1 MNIGTQDGIH
11 EHLVQKVLPQV
22 VGNNLNLTVTK
33 PKHMEMTMTKI
44 NNYIKRLIMSF
55 LAMAMIVIPGTALA
69 AMPDPIKKDMLEKGK
84 KVYFKRCVWCHGV
97 EGGGDGPSAERLFT
111 RPRNFIQGTFK
122 IRVTDSGEL
131 PMDINLINTV
141 KNGLQGSAMPA
152 WGEFL
157 AEDEIL
163 AVVQFV
169 KSLVQDREWDDEDE
183 EVNNVI
189 TGVGADLG
197 DSGKGALG
205 DAPWAA
211 TTGPYHLGVPQEHI
225 DAGKELF
232 MKNKCWECHGG
243 EGRGDGNPTMK
254 DDWGFPIVA
263 ANWQQCWNFRG
274 ARRDPF
280 NPFVIARTIS
290 TGLNGTPMP
299 NFREQLTG
307 PERWQVAA
315 FVNSL
320 CPRKKID
327 PLTNKPIPDF
337 LIQSVYT
344 EGKVV
349 EKINDPS
356 WYSPDTDYRIVPLA
370 EELVDNPMKHH
381 IAMAGQI
388 TRGKRNF
395 DPKADNLWV
404 SSRWSAEDQAVYYLV
419 EYDLRFMSEDP
430 EYPDAVAIQWPA
442 KLQDLFGAEK
452 PYFIF
457 GDSKKPVDVWKA
469 SFMAKDYSATNAPN
483 DKGYQLDVTV
493 AETVGN
499 GFDAIAE
506 KDSEAK
512 VEVVDSIFHQG
523 RVKVMF
529 KRALKTEGEYDVQIP
544 TEQFIPVSFMQWAG
558 RDKEH
563 DEHMAISTW
572 YYTILKPA
580 LPDSLYYMPP
590 IIATIFICFQGWLVW
605 MTKRTRKMYDTGKV
619 QRDELPK

>member
-1 MNIGTQDGIH
+1 
-11 EHLVQKVLPQV
+11 
-22 VGNNLNLTVTK
+22 
-33 PKHMEMTMTKI
+33 MEMTMTN
-44 NNYIKRLIMSF
+44 NNYIKRLIMFF
-55 LAMAMIVIPGTALA
+55 LAVALFAAPGAVFA
-69 AMPDPIKKDMLEKGK
+69 GVPDGVKKDLLEKGK

-97 EGGGDGPSAERLFT
+97 EGGGDGPSADRLFT

-122 IRVTDSGEL
+122 IRTTDSGEL
-131 PMDINLINTV
+131 PMEADLIKTV

-157 AEDEIL
+157 AEDEIV
-163 AVVQFV
+163 AVVNFV
-169 KSLVQDREWDDEDE
+169 KTLVQDRDFDDTEDE

-189 TGVGADLG
+189 TGIAADN
-197 DSGKGALG
+197 GKGPLG
-205 DAPWAA
+205 DAPWAS
-211 TTGPYHLGVPQEHI
+211 TSGPYHLDVPQEHI

-232 MKNKCWECHGG
+232 IKNKCFECHGG

-263 ANWQQCWNFRG
+263 ADWTQCWNFRG

-280 NPFVIARTIS
+280 NPFVVARTIS

-299 NFREQLTG
+299 NFREQMTG
-307 PERWQVAA
+307 EQRWQVAA

-327 PLTNKPIPDF
+327 PLTNKPVPDF

-344 EGKVV
+344 EGPVV
-349 EKINDPS
+349 PKIDDPS
-356 WYSPDTDYRIVPLA
+356 WASPDTDHRIVPLA
-370 EELVDNPMKHH
+370 EELLDNPLKHY

-395 DPKADNLWV
+395 DPKTDNLWV
-404 SSRWSAEDQAVYYLV
+404 SSRWSAEEQAVYYLV
-419 EYDLRFMSEDP
+419 EYHVRFMSDDP

-469 SFMAKDYSATNAPN
+469 SFMAKDYNATNAPN
-483 DKGYQLDVTV
+483 DKGYQLDVSV
-493 AETVGN
+493 QETVGN
-499 GFDAIAE
+499 GFDAIADKE
-506 KDSEAK
+506 SESK

-529 KRALKTEGEYDVQIP
+529 KRSLTTEGENDVQIP
-544 TEQFIPVSFMQWAG
+544 VKQFIPVSFMQWAG

-580 LPDSLYYMPP
+580 LPASLYYMPP
-590 IIATIFICFQGWLVW
+590 IIAAIFICFQGWLVW
-605 MTKRTRKMYDTGKV
+605 MTKRTRKMYDIGKV
-619 QRDELPK
+619 VRDELPK

>member
-1 MNIGTQDGIH
+1 M
-11 EHLVQKVLPQV
+11 
-22 VGNNLNLTVTK
+22 VGNNFNLTVTK
-33 PKHMEMTMTKI
+33 PKHMEMTMIKN
-44 NNYIKRLIMSF
+44 NNYIKRLILSF
-55 LAMAMIVIPGTALA
+55 LAMAMIVIPGAALA
-69 AMPDPIKKDMLEKGK
+69 GTAPDPIKKDMLEKGK

-97 EGGGDGPSAERLFT
+97 EGGGDGPSADRLFT

-163 AVVQFV
+163 SVVQFV

-211 TTGPYHLGVPQEHI
+211 TKGPYHLGVPQEHI

-430 EYPDAVAIQWPA
+430 EFPDAVAMQWPA

-469 SFMAKDYSATNAPN
+469 SFMAKDYGATNAPN
-483 DKGYQLDVTV
+483 DKGYQLDVSV
-493 AETVGN
+493 KETVGN

-506 KDSEAK
+506 KDSEGK

-523 RVKVMF
+523 RVKIMF
-529 KRALKTEGEYDVQIP
+529 KRSLKTEGEFDVQIP

>member
-1 MNIGTQDGIH
+1 
-11 EHLVQKVLPQV
+11 
-22 VGNNLNLTVTK
+22 
-33 PKHMEMTMTKI
+33 MTKI

-69 AMPDPIKKDMLEKGK
+69 AMPDPIKKDLLEKGK

-97 EGGGDGPSAERLFT
+97 EGGGDGPSADRLFT

-189 TGVGADLG
+189 TEISADN
-197 DSGKGALG
+197 GKGPLG

-211 TTGPYHLGVPQEHI
+211 TSGPYHLGVPQEHI

-232 MKNKCWECHGG
+232 IKNKCFECHGG

-356 WYSPDTDYRIVPLA
+356 WASPYTDHRIVPLA
-370 EELVDNPMKHH
+370 EELIDNPMRHY

-469 SFMAKDYSATNAPN
+469 SFMAKDYGATNAPN
-483 DKGYQLDVTV
+483 DKGYQLDVSV

-523 RVKVMF
+523 SVKIMF
-529 KRALKTEGEYDVQIP
+529 KRSLKTEGENDVQIP

>member
-1 MNIGTQDGIH
+1 M
-11 EHLVQKVLPQV
+11 

-97 EGGGDGPSAERLFT
+97 EGGGDGPSADRLFT

-189 TGVGADLG
+189 TEISADN
-197 DSGKGALG
+197 GKGPLG
-205 DAPWAA
+205 DAPWGS
-211 TTGPYHLGVPQEHI
+211 TSGPYHLGVPQEHI

-232 MKNKCWECHGG
+232 IKNKCFECHGG

-274 ARRDPF
+274 ARRDPY

-356 WYSPDTDYRIVPLA
+356 WASPDTDYRIVPLA
-370 EELVDNPMKHH
+370 EELVDNPKKHY

-395 DPKADNLWV
+395 DPKTDNLWV
-404 SSRWSAEDQAVYYLV
+404 SSRWSAEDQAIYYLV
-419 EYDLRFMSEDP
+419 EYDLRFMSDDP
-430 EYPDAVAIQWPA
+430 EYPDAVAIEWPA
-442 KLQDLFGAEK
+442 KLQDLYGAEK

-469 SFMAKDYSATNAPN
+469 SFMAKDYGATNAPN
-483 DKGYQLDVTV
+483 DKGYQLDVSVT
-493 AETVGN
+493 ETVGN

-506 KDSEAK
+506 KDSESK

-529 KRALKTEGEYDVQIP
+529 KRSLKTEGENDVQIP
-544 TEQFIPVSFMQWAG
+544 IKQFIPVAFMQWAG

>member
-1 MNIGTQDGIH
+1 M
-11 EHLVQKVLPQV
+11 

-33 PKHMEMTMTKI
+33 PKHMEMTMTNK
-44 NNYIKRLIMSF
+44 NYIKRLIMFF
-55 LAMAMIVIPGTALA
+55 LAVALFATPGAVFA
-69 AMPDPIKKDMLEKGK
+69 GVPDGVKKDLLEKGK

-97 EGGGDGPSAERLFT
+97 EGGGDGPSAERLYT

-122 IRVTDSGEL
+122 IRTTDSGEL
-131 PMDINLINTV
+131 PMESDLIKTV

-157 AEDEIL
+157 AEDEIV
-163 AVVQFV
+163 AVVNFV
-169 KSLVQDREWDDEDE
+169 KTLVQDRSFDDTEDE

-189 TGVGADLG
+189 TGIAADN
-197 DSGKGALG
+197 GKGPLG

-232 MKNKCWECHGG
+232 IKNKCMECHGG

-263 ANWQQCWNFRG
+263 ANWQECWNFRG

-280 NPFVIARTIS
+280 NPFNVARTIS
-290 TGLNGTPMP
+290 TGLNGSPMP
-299 NFREQLTG
+299 NFREQMTG
-307 PERWQVAA
+307 KERWQVAA

-327 PLTNKPIPDF
+327 PLTNKPVPDF

-344 EGKVV
+344 EGPVV
-349 EKINDPS
+349 PKITDPS
-356 WYSPDTDYRIVPLA
+356 WASPYTDHRIVPLA
-370 EELVDNPMKHH
+370 EELVDNPMRHY

-395 DPKADNLWV
+395 DPKTDNLWV
-404 SSRWSAEDQAVYYLV
+404 SSRWSAEEQAVYYLV
-419 EYDLRFMSEDP
+419 EFDNRFLSTDP
-430 EYPDAVAIQWPA
+430 EYPDAVAIQWPGQ
-442 KLQDLFGAEK
+442 LQDLFGAEK
-452 PYFIF
+452 PYFIY

-469 SFMAKDYSATNAPN
+469 SFMAKDYNATNAPN
-483 DKGYQLDVTV
+483 DKGYQLDVSV
-493 AETVGN
+493 AEFKGN
-499 GFDAIAE
+499 GFDAISDKE
-506 KDSEAK
+506 SEGK

-529 KRALKTEGEYDVQIP
+529 KRSLTTEGADDVQIP
-544 TEQFIPVSFMQWAG
+544 SEQFIPVSFMQWAG
-558 RDKEH
+558 WDKEH

-590 IIATIFICFQGWLVW
+590 IIAAIFICFQGWLVW
-605 MTKRTRKMYDTGKV
+605 MTKRTRKMYDAGKV

>member
-1 MNIGTQDGIH
+1 M
-11 EHLVQKVLPQV
+11 

-97 EGGGDGPSAERLFT
+97 EGGGDGPSADRLFT

-189 TGVGADLG
+189 TEISADN
-197 DSGKGALG
+197 GKGPLG

-211 TTGPYHLGVPQEHI
+211 TSGPYHLGVPQEHI

-232 MKNKCWECHGG
+232 IKNKCFECHGG

-274 ARRDPF
+274 ARRDAY

-299 NFREQLTG
+299 NFREQMTG

-469 SFMAKDYSATNAPN
+469 SFMAKDYGATNAPN

>member
-1 MNIGTQDGIH
+1 M
-11 EHLVQKVLPQV
+11 

-33 PKHMEMTMTKI
+33 PKHMEMTMTNK
-44 NNYIKRLIMSF
+44 NYIKRLIMFF
-55 LAMAMIVIPGTALA
+55 LAVALFATPGAVFA
-69 AMPDPIKKDMLEKGK
+69 GVPDGVKKDLLEKGK

-97 EGGGDGPSAERLFT
+97 EGGGDGPSAERLYT

-122 IRVTDSGEL
+122 IRTTDSGEL
-131 PMDINLINTV
+131 PMESDLIKTV

-157 AEDEIL
+157 AEDEIV
-163 AVVQFV
+163 AVVNFV
-169 KSLVQDREWDDEDE
+169 KTLVQDRSFDDTEDE

-189 TGVGADLG
+189 TGIAADN
-197 DSGKGALG
+197 GKGPLG

-232 MKNKCWECHGG
+232 IKNKCMECHGG

-263 ANWQQCWNFRG
+263 ANWQECWNFRG

-280 NPFVIARTIS
+280 NPFNVARTIS
-290 TGLNGTPMP
+290 TGLNGSPMP
-299 NFREQLTG
+299 NFREQMTG
-307 PERWQVAA
+307 KERWQVAA

-327 PLTNKPIPDF
+327 PLTNKPVPDF

-344 EGKVV
+344 EGPVV
-349 EKINDPS
+349 PKITDPS
-356 WYSPDTDYRIVPLA
+356 WASPYTDHRIVPLA
-370 EELVDNPMKHH
+370 EELVDNPMRHY

-395 DPKADNLWV
+395 DPKTDNLWV
-404 SSRWSAEDQAVYYLV
+404 SSRWSAEEQAVYYLV
-419 EYDLRFMSEDP
+419 EYDNRFLSTDP
-430 EYPDAVAIQWPA
+430 EYPDAVAIQWPGQ
-442 KLQDLFGAEK
+442 LQDLFGAEK
-452 PYFIF
+452 PYFIY

-469 SFMAKDYSATNAPN
+469 SFMAKDYNATNAPN
-483 DKGYQLDVTV
+483 DKGYQLDVSV
-493 AETVGN
+493 AEFKGN
-499 GFDAIAE
+499 GFDAIADKE
-506 KDSEAK
+506 SEGK

-529 KRALKTEGEYDVQIP
+529 KRSLTTEGEDDVQIP
-544 TEQFIPVSFMQWAG
+544 QEKFIPVSFMQWAG
-558 RDKEH
+558 WDKEH

-580 LPDSLYYMPP
+580 LPASLYYMPP
-590 IIATIFICFQGWLVW
+590 IIAAVFICFQGWLVW
-605 MTKRTRKMYDTGKV
+605 MTKRTRKMYDAGKV

>member
-1 MNIGTQDGIH
+1 
-11 EHLVQKVLPQV
+11 
-22 VGNNLNLTVTK
+22 
-33 PKHMEMTMTKI
+33 
-44 NNYIKRLIMSF
+44 
-55 LAMAMIVIPGTALA
+55 
-69 AMPDPIKKDMLEKGK
+69 
-84 KVYFKRCVWCHGV
+84 
-97 EGGGDGPSAERLFT
+97 
-111 RPRNFIQGTFK
+111 
-122 IRVTDSGEL
+122 
-131 PMDINLINTV
+131 MDINLINTV

-183 EVNNVI
+183 EVTNVI
-189 TGVGADLG
+189 TGIAADN
-197 DSGKGALG
+197 GKGPLG

-211 TTGPYHLGVPQEHI
+211 TKGPYHLGVPQEHI

-232 MKNKCWECHGG
+232 IKNKCFECHGG

-274 ARRDPF
+274 ARRDPY

-430 EYPDAVAIQWPA
+430 EFPDAVAIQWPA

-469 SFMAKDYSATNAPN
+469 SFMAKDYGATNAPN
-483 DKGYQLDVTV
+483 DKGYQLDVSV
-493 AETVGN
+493 KETVGN

-506 KDSEAK
+506 KDSEGK

-523 RVKVMF
+523 RVKIMF
-529 KRALKTEGEYDVQIP
+529 KRSLKTEGEFDVQIP

>member
-1 MNIGTQDGIH
+1 M
-11 EHLVQKVLPQV
+11 

-33 PKHMEMTMTKI
+33 PKHMEMTMTKK

-97 EGGGDGPSAERLFT
+97 EGGGDGPSADRLFT

-157 AEDEIL
+157 SEDEIL

-189 TGVGADLG
+189 TEISADN
-197 DSGKGALG
+197 GKGPLG
-205 DAPWAA
+205 DAPWGA
-211 TTGPYHLGVPQEHI
+211 TSGPYHLGVPQEHI

-232 MKNKCWECHGG
+232 IKNKCFECHGG

-274 ARRDPF
+274 ARRDAY

-356 WYSPDTDYRIVPLA
+356 WASPDTDHRIVPLA
-370 EELVDNPMKHH
+370 EELLDNPKKHY

-395 DPKADNLWV
+395 DPKTDNLWV

-419 EYDLRFMSEDP
+419 EYDLRFMSDDP
-430 EYPDAVAIQWPA
+430 EYPDAVAIEWPA
-442 KLQDLFGAEK
+442 KLQDLYGAEK

-469 SFMAKDYSATNAPN
+469 SFMAKDYGATNAPN
-483 DKGYQLDVTV
+483 DKGYQLDVSVT
-493 AETVGN
+493 ETVGN

-506 KDSEAK
+506 KDSESK

-529 KRALKTEGEYDVQIP
+529 KRSLKTEGENDVQIP
-544 TEQFIPVSFMQWAG
+544 IKQFIPVAFMQWAG

-572 YYTILKPA
+572 YYTILKPS

>member
-1 MNIGTQDGIH
+1 M
-11 EHLVQKVLPQV
+11 

-33 PKHMEMTMTKI
+33 PKHMEMTMTNK
-44 NNYIKRLIMSF
+44 NYIKRLIMFF
-55 LAMAMIVIPGTALA
+55 LAVALFATPGAVFA
-69 AMPDPIKKDMLEKGK
+69 GVPDGVKKDLLEKGK

-97 EGGGDGPSAERLFT
+97 EGGGDGPSAERLYT

-122 IRVTDSGEL
+122 IRTTDSGEL
-131 PMDINLINTV
+131 PMESDLIKTV

-157 AEDEIL
+157 AEDEIV
-163 AVVQFV
+163 AVVNFV
-169 KSLVQDREWDDEDE
+169 KTLVQDRTFDDTEDE
-183 EVNNVI
+183 EMNNVI
-189 TGVGADLG
+189 TGIAADN
-197 DSGKGALG
+197 GKGPLG

-232 MKNKCWECHGG
+232 IKNKCMECHGG

-263 ANWQQCWNFRG
+263 ANWQECWNFRG

-280 NPFVIARTIS
+280 NPFNVARTIS
-290 TGLNGTPMP
+290 TGLNGSPMP
-299 NFREQLTG
+299 NFREQMTG
-307 PERWQVAA
+307 KERWQVAA

-327 PLTNKPIPDF
+327 PLTNKPVPDF

-344 EGKVV
+344 EGPVV
-349 EKINDPS
+349 PKITDPS
-356 WYSPDTDYRIVPLA
+356 WASPYTDHRIVPLA
-370 EELVDNPMKHH
+370 EELVDNPMRHY

-395 DPKADNLWV
+395 DPKTDNLWV
-404 SSRWSAEDQAVYYLV
+404 SSRWSAEEQAVYYLV
-419 EYDLRFMSEDP
+419 EYDNRFLSTDP
-430 EYPDAVAIQWPA
+430 EYPDAVAIQWPGQ
-442 KLQDLFGAEK
+442 LQDLFGAEK
-452 PYFIF
+452 PYFIY

-469 SFMAKDYSATNAPN
+469 SFMAKDYNATNAPN
-483 DKGYQLDVTV
+483 DKGYQLDVSV
-493 AETVGN
+493 AEFKGN
-499 GFDAIAE
+499 GFDAIADKE
-506 KDSEAK
+506 SEGK

-529 KRALKTEGEYDVQIP
+529 KRSLTTEGADDVQIP
-544 TEQFIPVSFMQWAG
+544 SEQFIPVSFMQWAG
-558 RDKEH
+558 WDKEH

-580 LPDSLYYMPP
+580 LPASLYYMPP
-590 IIATIFICFQGWLVW
+590 IIAAVFICFQGWLVW
-605 MTKRTRKMYDTGKV
+605 MTKRTRKMYDAGKV